1 MALFFTV
8 KHVHIINTMWK
19 RKAVTNYVE
28 NVISSVCVSAHNI
41 LSWRI
46 SRHQQPHQFGI
57 SQWWRG
63 VG

>member
-28 NVISSVCVSAHNI
+28 NVISSVCVCLRTTYFLGGFHVPSNHINLEY
-41 LSWRI
+41 LS
-46 SRHQQPHQFGI
+46 G
-57 SQWWRG
+57 G
-63 VG
+63 EV